1 MNVQSKW
8 KIGVLLLACAG
19 AGAADAQ
26 VYKWK
31 DAKGVTHFSDT
42 PPPAATAKVE
52 LKSFG
57 GGGGS
62 ALPFELAEAA
72 RNHPVTLYTTDQCEA
87 CDQGRAML
95 RARGIPYAEKTVG
108 TAADQAALKQAGG
121 ASQLPLLLVG
131 RQKYTGFE
139 QGAWD
144 GALTA
149 AAYPAQRALPADYRQ
164 PPATPA
170 APRPQPV
177 DAQAKA
183 AAATAAAEQARRE
196 QLQEVKPAGDFQF

>member
-1 MNVQSKW
+1 MNLRTRW
-8 KIGVLLLACAG
+8 TIGALLLAC

-57 GGGGS
+57 GGAAAA

-72 RNHPVTLYTTDQCEA
+72 KNHPVTLYTTEQCEA

-95 RARGIPYAEKTVG
+95 RARGIPFAEKTVG
-108 TAADQAALKQAGG
+108 SAADQAALKQAGG

-131 RQKYTGFE
+131 RKKYTGFE

-144 GALTA
+144 GALSA
-149 AAYPAQRALPADYRQ
+149 AAYPAQRMLPAGYRQ
-164 PPATPA
+164 APATPA

-177 DAQAKA
+177 DTE
-183 AAATAAAEQARRE
+183 ATAAAAAEQGRRD
-196 QLQEVKPAGDFQF
+196 QAQEAKPAGDFQF